1 MAPTIERIGSG
12 CTGNLMRVLVRLTA
26 PPSDMIDQIGGW
38 KSINGVGVGY
48 VQGYDLGQLRAWLVE
63 HAVY

>member
-1 MAPTIERIGSG
+1 
-12 CTGNLMRVLVRLTA
+12 MRVLISLTA

-48 VQGYDLGQLRAWLVE
+48 GQGYDLGQLRAWLVE